1 MFSEIDQN
9 DFSCKYWMQDR
20 HNNDY
25 VCLYVDGICEYNF
38 PEIIWKCLT
47 LRESI
52 NIKKHCKEVCQ
63 SGA

>member
-25 VCLYVDGICEYNF
+25 VKLLLKFRHMSVYMSMAFAN
-38 PEIIWKCLT
+38 IISRKL
-47 LRESI
+47 
-52 NIKKHCKEVCQ
+52 
-63 SGA
+63 SGSA